1 MPATDGTFRHTGSVR
16 PLRLLLDGFGTYRN
30 ETEIDFADVD
40 FFVLVG
46 PTGSGK
52 STVIDA
58 LCFALYGTVPR
69 WDNEK
74 EVRNALAPSTN
85 ACRVSLIFE
94 LAGERYVAAR
104 SLQRGKQGHV
114 TTKAA
119 RLERLDASIP
129 PQAPLQEILEASVEQ
144 LAEGPD
150 NVKSRVQELLGLSYE
165 HFTQSVLLPQG
176 GFADFLRATP
186 ANRQRL
192 LVELLAFGVYKE
204 IGQRA
209 RERADTAR
217 NRCDLAQQARD
228 QLADA
233 TEEAE
238 AEAASRFRDLGKLTD
253 AVDKSLSDLAEL
265 HKQAEL
271 AREKATTTGNEAALL
286 AALRTPAEVP
296 GLSDQISAAQEL
308 VARSRQ
314 RREEAEQLAETARHA
329 RAELPDKA
337 ATQQQLGMYALRR
350 ELEARAETQQAALDS
365 CRAAEQLSAAELT
378 AADETLIQAQDKL
391 AAARRAHAAADLA
404 VTLHAGDDCPVC
416 RQRIVALPAPE
427 APADLNAAEAAVG
440 PATAARRKAQKAHE
454 DAGKAAA
461 AASSSLAE
469 TRDRLDKAAQVMADV
484 PAEAELTSQ
493 LEAIAVADSAVTR
506 TRDEAT
512 ARQTELAAADQA
524 RRALDA
530 DEKRAWA
537 KLNAERDKLVGLGA
551 PAIGA
556 DTAVPASQ
564 QVAADGAGASD
575 LAAAWAA
582 LVSWADTE
590 YDKRKAQQPELD
602 ETAARLRQQFE
613 DALAALVSLL
623 AENGITDASDPARI
637 PRTVATHYAR
647 AEATLQQVRADRKK
661 AAQLDK
667 QIAAYRED
675 SQVAG
680 MLGNLLRATSF
691 ERWLCS
697 EALDSLVREASAT
710 LMELSG
716 GQYELDRDE
725 RNELVV
731 IDYEDAGARR
741 PVHTL
746 SGGET
751 FQASLALALAL
762 SRQVIGLSAGMREL
776 NSMFLDEGFG
786 TLDPD
791 TLDTVASTLERLAAD
806 SDRMVGVIT
815 HVAELAE
822 RVPVKFVVNRTG
834 TTSTIVKERA

>member
-1 MPATDGTFRHTGSVR
+1 MR
-16 PLRLLLDGFGTYRN
+16 PLRLLLDGFGTYRT
-30 ETEIDFADVD
+30 ETDIDFTDVD
-40 FFVLVG
+40 FFALVG

-74 EVRNALAPSTN
+74 EVRNALAPSAN

-94 LAGERYVAAR
+94 LSGARYVAVR
-104 SLQRGKQGHV
+104 SLQRDKNGRV

-129 PQAPLQEILEASVEQ
+129 CDAPLAEILEASAEQ

-150 NVKSRVQELLGLSYE
+150 NVKARVQDLLGLSYE

-176 GFADFLRATP
+176 GFSDFLRATP

-209 RERADTAR
+209 RERAQVAETHQQ
-217 NRCDLAQQARD
+217 LAQQTRA
-228 QLADA
+228 QLANA

-238 AEAASRFRDLGKLTD
+238 SATAARLADLTALAAKVDTSLATLT
-253 AVDKSLSDLAEL
+253 EL
-265 HKQAEL
+265 HEQSADATDRATK
-271 AREKATTTGNEAALL
+271 ARNEAAHL
-286 AALRTPAEVP
+286 AAVTTPADVK
-296 GLSDQISAAQEL
+296 GLAQQIAAADAL
-308 VARSRQ
+308 VAAARQ
-314 RREEAEQLAETARHA
+314 RRDDAAQATEQAEHA

-337 ATQQQLGMYALRR
+337 EAQRQLEMYSLRR
-350 ELEARAETQQAALDS
+350 ELTAE
-365 CRAAEQLSAAELT
+365 AELQTT
-378 AADETLIQAQDKL
+378 ALATCREKEDKL
-391 AAARRAHAAADLA
+391 AAELQAADLA
-404 VTLHAGDDCPVC
+404 VTVGQDALDAAQRAHAAAGLAETLHVGEDCPVC
-416 RQRIVALPAPE
+416 RQQVSVLPAHQGPT
-427 APADLNAAEAAVG
+427 DLS
-440 PATAARRKAQKAHE
+440 AARVTLDTATKAQRLARTVHQ
-454 DAGKAAA
+454 DAAISAA
-461 AASSSLAE
+461 AASSALA
-469 TRDRLDKAAQVMADV
+469 TTQGRLDKAALVMADA
-484 PAEAELTSQ
+484 PSEDSLTRLLDS
-493 LEAIAVADSAVTR
+493 IAAADDTLIKAR
-506 TRDEAT
+506 TQAA
-512 ARQTELAAADQA
+512 ARQTELTAAQRSRDALAAAEQ
-524 RRALDA
+524 
-530 DEKRAWA
+530 RAWA
-537 KLNAERDKLVGLGA
+537 QLNTTRDTLVPLGA
-551 PAIGA
+551 PAIATG
-556 DTAVPASQ
+556 S
-564 QVAADGAGASD
+564 GED
-575 LAAAWAA
+575 LAAAWTT
-582 LVSWADTE
+582 LSSWAAGEAEVRAATLPQLQEAATALSRQFEDSTLALAQLLVDHDVKADPLTRAPAAVAEQRARTE
-590 YDKRKAQQPELD
+590 ADLNRIRADRTK
-602 ETAARLRQQFE
+602 AARL
-613 DALAALVSLL
+613 
-623 AENGITDASDPARI
+623 
-637 PRTVATHYAR
+637 
-647 AEATLQQVRADRKK
+647 
-661 AAQLDK
+661 DK
-667 QIAAYRED
+667 EIAAHKENA
-675 SQVAG
+675 QVAA
-680 MLGNLLRATSF
+680 MLGNLLKATSF

-725 RNELVV
+725 RNDLVV

-786 TLDPD
+786 TLDSD
-791 TLDTVASTLERLAAD
+791 TLETVASTLERLAAD

-822 RVPVKFVVNRTG
+822 RVPVRFVVNRTG